1 MLRGI
6 KTNYFFFKAYSQV
19 KKGDIDRSIEYFNR
33 VIAADQTFSGA
44 YLHKALAL
52 SKLKKYEEGI
62 DEINK
67 AISSFK
73 ESNDITEMK
82 RIYEELWEEL
92 GYQSGLFGVKYQLY
106 TEILGYTNDKEFGN
120 VLYDDEDD

>member
-67 AISSFK
+67 AISLEPHNPAFP
-73 ESNDITEMK
+73 
-82 RIYEELWEEL
+82 LFL
-92 GYQSGLFGVKYQLY
+92 GIIQHDTKNY
-106 TEILGYTNDKEFGN
+106 
-120 VLYDDEDD
+120 YDT